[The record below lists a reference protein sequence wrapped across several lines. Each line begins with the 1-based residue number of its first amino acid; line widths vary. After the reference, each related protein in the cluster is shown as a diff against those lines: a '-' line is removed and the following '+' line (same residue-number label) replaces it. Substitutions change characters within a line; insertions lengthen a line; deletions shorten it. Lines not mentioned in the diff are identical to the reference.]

1 MVDLLTINRGAVTA
15 PAGCG
20 KTYLI
25 ADALK
30 RHRETKP
37 ILVLTHTNAGVA
49 ALRGRLDAFGVPT
62 TRYRLATLDGWAM
75 RLAATFPM
83 RSQINPAAMRLGNP
97 GADYPAVR
105 NAATTLLAAGH
116 VSDVMGASYAQL
128 IVDEYQDCSQRQH
141 AMVTWLAQTLPTCVL
156 GDPLQ
161 AIFGFGSDDLPGWDA
176 DVCSY
181 FPVVAQ
187 LTQPWRWINAEAADL
202 GNWLL
207 QVRASIVARQQVDV
221 RTAPAGRVDWVQLT
235 GANDLAARVA
245 AASIPAKANE
255 KVLIIGFSRWPAQ
268 QRGMASRVP
277 GAIVVEA
284 VDLKDLVT
292 FGGSFE
298 PTSGT
303 ALVEMAC
310 FADELMSGAGAVQ
323 VAANMMTGHA
333 GIFAGGDMVPSERTV
348 TVGVGHGK
356 KAARH
361 IDTWLKGEAYQA
373 PRKHEVVSFDQLNT
387 WYYSDAPKTVRP
399 MLETA
404 RRSSTFDEVV
414 SGLDETTALFEARR
428 CLSCGNCF
436 ECDNCYG
443 VCPDNAVIKLGPGK
457 RFEFNLD
464 YCKGCGICVA
474 ECPCGAIKMVPE
486 TS

>member
-30 RHRETKP
+30 RHRGTKP

-49 ALRGRLDAFGVPT
+49 ALRGRLDAFGVSA

-83 RSQINPAAMRLGNP
+83 RSQIDPAALRLGNP
-97 GADYPAVR
+97 GANYPAIR
-105 NAATTLLAAGH
+105 NAATKLLADGH
-116 VSDVMGASYAQL
+116 VADVVGASYAQL

-161 AIFGFGSDDLPGWDA
+161 AIFGFGGDDLPGWDV
-176 DVCSY
+176 DVCCY

-187 LTQPWRWINAEAADL
+187 LTQPWRWLNAGAADL

-207 QVRASIVARQQVDV
+207 QTRASMVARQQVDV

-245 AASIPAKANE
+245 AASIPATVDE

-284 VDLKDLVT
+284 VDLKDLVA
-292 FGGSFE
+292 FGRSFE
-298 PTSGT
+298 PNSVT
-303 ALVEMAC
+303 ALEEIAS
-310 FADELMSGAGAVQ
+310 FADELMSGATAEQ
-323 VAANMMTGHA
+323 VAENIRSHIGLGLQPQGSLEAA
-333 GIFAGGDMVPSERTV
+333 GYSLVSDRSYSAALDFLVELGRQAVGGIHRDAVMRACIRALRGCLGPQPPSFHDSTMQVREQSRLI
-348 TVGVGHGK
+348 GRPL
-356 KAARH
+356 AARSVGS
-361 IDTWLKGEAYQA
+361 TLLMKG
-373 PRKHEVVSFDQLNT
+373 
-387 WYYSDAPKTVRP
+387 
-399 MLETA
+399 LEG
-404 RRSSTFDEVV
+404 DI
-414 SGLDETTALFEARR
+414 
-428 CLSCGNCF
+428 
-436 ECDNCYG
+436 
-443 VCPDNAVIKLGPGK
+443 AVILDGDDLDFHHLYVAMTRGAKKLVVCSASPTLG
-457 RFEFNLD
+457 F
-464 YCKGCGICVA
+464 
-474 ECPCGAIKMVPE
+474 
-486 TS
+486 

>member
-30 RHRETKP
+30 RHRGTKP

-49 ALRGRLDAFGVPT
+49 ALRGRLDAFGVPA
-62 TRYRLATLDGWAM
+62 TRYRLATIDGWAM

-161 AIFGFGSDDLPGWDA
+161 AIFGFGSDDLPGWDS
-176 DVCSY
+176 DVCSH

-187 LTQPWRWINAEAADL
+187 LTQPWRWINAGAADL

-207 QVRASIVARQQVDV
+207 QARASIVARQQVDV

-284 VDLKDLVT
+284 VDLKDLVA

-303 ALVEMAC
+303 ALEEMAC
-310 FADELMSGAGAVQ
+310 FADKLMSGAEAVQ
-323 VAANMMTGHA
+323 VAANIRSHIGLGLQPQGPLEAA
-333 GIFAGGDMVPSERTV
+333 GYSLVTDGSYSAALDFLVELGRQAVGGIHRDAVMRACIRALRGCLGPQPPSFHDSTV
-348 TVGVGHGK
+348 QVREQSRLIGRPL
-356 KAARH
+356 AARSVGS
-361 IDTWLKGEAYQA
+361 TLLMKGLEGDIA
-373 PRKHEVVSFDQLNT
+373 VVLDGDDLNFHHLYVAIT
-387 WYYSDAPKTVRP
+387 RGAKK
-399 MLETA
+399 L
-404 RRSSTFDEVV
+404 VV
-414 SGLDETTALFEARR
+414 CSASPT
-428 CLSCGNCF
+428 
-436 ECDNCYG
+436 
-443 VCPDNAVIKLGPGK
+443 LG
-457 RFEFNLD
+457 F
-464 YCKGCGICVA
+464 
-474 ECPCGAIKMVPE
+474 
-486 TS
+486 

>member
-30 RHRETKP
+30 RHRGTKP

-49 ALRGRLDAFGVPT
+49 ALRGRLDAFGVPA
-62 TRYRLATLDGWAM
+62 TRYRLATIDGWAM

-161 AIFGFGSDDLPGWDA
+161 AIFGFGSDDLPGWDS

-187 LTQPWRWINAEAADL
+187 LTQPWRWINAGAADL

-207 QVRASIVARQQVDV
+207 QARASIVARQQVDV

-284 VDLKDLVT
+284 VDLKDLVA

-303 ALVEMAC
+303 ALEEMAC
-310 FADELMSGAGAVQ
+310 FADELMSGAEAVQ
-323 VAANMMTGHA
+323 VAANIRSHIGLGLQPQGPLEAA
-333 GIFAGGDMVPSERTV
+333 GYSLVTDGSYSAALDFLVELGRQAVGGIHRDAVMRACIRALRGCLGPQPPSFHDSTV
-348 TVGVGHGK
+348 QVREQSRLIGRPL
-356 KAARH
+356 AARSVGS
-361 IDTWLKGEAYQA
+361 TLLMKGLEGDIA
-373 PRKHEVVSFDQLNT
+373 VVLDGDDLNFHHLYVAIT
-387 WYYSDAPKTVRP
+387 RGAKK
-399 MLETA
+399 L
-404 RRSSTFDEVV
+404 VV
-414 SGLDETTALFEARR
+414 CSASPT
-428 CLSCGNCF
+428 
-436 ECDNCYG
+436 
-443 VCPDNAVIKLGPGK
+443 LG
-457 RFEFNLD
+457 F
-464 YCKGCGICVA
+464 
-474 ECPCGAIKMVPE
+474 
-486 TS
+486 

>member
-1 MVDLLTINRGAVTA
+1 MVDLLTITRGAVTA

-30 RHRETKP
+30 RHRGMKP

-49 ALRGRLDAFGVPT
+49 ALRGRLDAFGVPA

-75 RLAATFPM
+75 RLAATFPI
-83 RSQINPAAMRLGNP
+83 RSQINQAALRLGNP
-97 GADYPAVR
+97 GADYPAIR

-141 AMVTWLAQTLPTCVL
+141 AMVTWLAQTLPTCAL

-161 AIFGFGSDDLPGWDA
+161 AIFGFGGDDLPGWDA

-187 LTQPWRWINAEAADL
+187 LTQPWRWINAGAADL

-207 QVRASIVARQQVDV
+207 QARASMVAGQQVDV
-221 RTAPAGRVDWVQLT
+221 RTAPAGRVEWVQLA

-245 AASIPAKANE
+245 AASIPATVDE
-255 KVLIIGFSRWPAQ
+255 KVLIIGFSRWPVL
-268 QRGMASRVP
+268 QRGIACRVP

-284 VDLKDLVT
+284 VDLKDLVA

-298 PTSGT
+298 PTSVT
-303 ALVEMAC
+303 ALEEIAS
-310 FADELMSGAGAVQ
+310 FGDELMSGADAVRA
-323 VAANMMTGHA
+323 AANIRSHIGLGLQPQGPLEAA
-333 GIFAGGDMVPSERTV
+333 GYSLVRDGSYSAALDFLVELGRQAVGGIHRDAVMRACIRALRGCLGPQPPSFHDSTIQVREQSRL
-348 TVGVGHGK
+348 VGRPL
-356 KAARH
+356 AARSVGS
-361 IDTWLKGEAYQA
+361 TLLMKGLEGDIA
-373 PRKHEVVSFDQLNT
+373 VVLDGDDLNFHHLYVAMT
-387 WYYSDAPKTVRP
+387 RGAKK
-399 MLETA
+399 L
-404 RRSSTFDEVV
+404 VV
-414 SGLDETTALFEARR
+414 CSASPT
-428 CLSCGNCF
+428 
-436 ECDNCYG
+436 
-443 VCPDNAVIKLGPGK
+443 LG
-457 RFEFNLD
+457 F
-464 YCKGCGICVA
+464 
-474 ECPCGAIKMVPE
+474 
-486 TS
+486 